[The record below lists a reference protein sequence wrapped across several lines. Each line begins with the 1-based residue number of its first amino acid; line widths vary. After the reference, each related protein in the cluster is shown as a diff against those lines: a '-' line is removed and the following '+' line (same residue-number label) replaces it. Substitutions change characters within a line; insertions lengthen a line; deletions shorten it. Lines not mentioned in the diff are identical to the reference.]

1 MVYFKKK
8 SILCSNS
15 KLSPVLTVNR
25 QLQVITQR
33 HVRFHLCI
41 ISISDRE
48 WVKKRAL
55 EKRTALA
62 MISDRNR
69 YVDLFIFQVQFSG
82 EMLNMEFH

>member
-1 MVYFKKK
+1 MSG
-8 SILCSNS
+8 SICIL
-15 KLSPVLTVNR
+15 LVL
-25 QLQVITQR
+25 VI
-33 HVRFHLCI
+33 
-41 ISISDRE
+41 E

-62 MISDRNR
+62 MISDRNH